1 MHRMKIGFGPDF
13 GSDFGSNLTGYPV
26 TEYPANFEYPV
37 QPYKVDNMQIN
48 IMTARAAAVY

>member
-13 GSDFGSNLTGYPV
+13 GSDFVSNLIGYPV

-48 IMTARAAAVY
+48 DIWM